1 MKHYA
6 SMDQNSLCLTEANLT
21 KLAGLFRA
29 QDYPDPYV
37 TVLCLGG
44 TTRELSELSL
54 VVLGSVDNGEIE
66 QETVHLAG
74 DRDVAR
80 C

>member
-6 SMDQNSLCLTEANLT
+6 SMEQSSLCVTEANLT

-29 QDYPDPYV
+29 REYPDPYV

-54 VVLGSVDNGEIE
+54 VALGSVDYGEVE
-66 QETVHLAG
+66 QETAHLTNFLAE
-74 DRDVAR
+74 
-80 C
+80 

>member
-6 SMDQNSLCLTEANLT
+6 SMEQSSLYVSEANLT

-29 QDYPDPYV
+29 QGYADPYV

-54 VVLGSVDNGEIE
+54 VALGSVDNGGVE
-66 QETVHLAG
+66 
-74 DRDVAR
+74 
-80 C
+80 

>member
-29 QDYPDPYV
+29 REYPDPYV

-44 TTRELSELSL
+44 IERELSEAAY
-54 VVLGSVDNGEIE
+54 VVLGLVDYGEIE
-66 QETVHLAG
+66 QETVHLL
-74 DRDVAR
+74 RP
-80 C
+80 